1 MNNTDELLFRFKEHL
16 TVLNRSP
23 ATIEAYSEH
32 TRHFVNTMGGADIKQ
47 TTAGM
52 IEKYIAG
59 LYDYRTIEGKPY
71 KTATICVKVR
81 SIKRFF
87 EFLEKANIVFI
98 NPAEFITEPRKQKG
112 AIKATVTS
120 TEAKKILDQPNL
132 GTLSGI
138 RDRAIL
144 EVFYSTGIRLNELC
158 RLTIYEADLAGG
170 MLRVKGKGQKDRVV
184 PLGKHAVKFLRE
196 YITKVRPRLTKKNR
210 TCRHLFINRRGKPV
224 SGQVVSIMIRTYVRE
239 SKIKK
244 QVTAHTFR
252 HTFATVLIK
261 NGADLAAVQKMMGH
275 ADLKTT
281 QGYLRSLG
289 IDIKA
294 VHQKTH
300 PREKD
305 KADRQTAK
313 PKIERIKGAYERK

>member
-1 MNNTDELLFRFKEHL
+1 MNQTDELVFRFKEHL
-16 TVLNRSP
+16 MVLNRSP

-32 TRHFVNTMGGADIKQ
+32 TRHFLNTIDGADIKQ
-47 TTAGM
+47 TTAPM
-52 IEKYIAG
+52 IEQYIAG
-59 LYDYRTIEGKPY
+59 LYDHRTIKGKPY
-71 KTATICVKVR
+71 KTTTICVKVR
-81 SIKRFF
+81 SIMRFF
-87 EFLEKANIVFI
+87 EFLEKVNIVFI
-98 NPAEFITEPRKQKG
+98 NPAEFITEPQKQKG
-112 AIKATVTS
+112 AIKATVTP
-120 TEAKKILDQPNL
+120 TEAGKILDQPNL
-132 GTLSGI
+132 GTLTGI

-158 RLTIYEADLAGG
+158 RLTIYDADLAGA
-170 MLRVKGKGQKDRVV
+170 MLRVKGKGQKERVV
-184 PLGKHAVKFLRE
+184 PLGRHAVKFLRE

-210 TCRHLFINRRGKPV
+210 TCRHLFVNRYGQPI
-224 SGQVVSIMIRTYVRE
+224 SDQVVSIMIRTYVRQ

-244 QVTAHTFR
+244 HVTAHTFR

-261 NGADLAAVQKMMGH
+261 NGADITAVQKMMGH

-305 KADRQTAK
+305 KEDIQTGK
-313 PKIERIKGAYERK
+313 PNIERMKTPYERK

>member
-1 MNNTDELLFRFKEHL
+1 MNNTDELVFKFKEHL
-16 TVLNRSP
+16 AVLNRSP
-23 ATIEAYSEH
+23 ATLEAYTEH
-32 TRHFVNTMGGADIKQ
+32 TRHFLNTIDGADIKQ
-47 TTAGM
+47 TTARM

-59 LYDYRTIEGKPY
+59 LYDHRTIEGKAY

-81 SIKRFF
+81 SVKRFF

-98 NPAEFITEPRKQKG
+98 NPAEFITEPQKQKG
-112 AIKATVTS
+112 AIKATLAPK
-120 TEAKKILDQPNL
+120 EARKILDQPNL
-132 GTLSGI
+132 GTLAGI

-144 EVFYSTGIRLNELC
+144 EVFYSSGIRLNELC
-158 RLTIYEADLAGG
+158 RLTIYDVDLQGG
-170 MLRVKGKGQKDRVV
+170 MVRVKGKGAKDRVV
-184 PLGKHAVKFLRE
+184 PLGRHAVKFLRE
-196 YITKVRPRLTKKNR
+196 YITKVRPKLTKKNR
-210 TCRHLFINRRGKPV
+210 TCRLLFVNRYGKPV
-224 SGQVVSIMIRTYVRE
+224 SDQVVSIMIRGYVRA

-244 QVTAHTFR
+244 HVSAHTFR

-261 NGADLAAVQKMMGH
+261 NGADIAAVQKMMGH

-294 VHQKTH
+294 VHKKTH

-305 KADRQTAK
+305 KEERKTAK
-313 PKIERIKGAYERK
+313 PKIERKKSPYERK

>member
-1 MNNTDELLFRFKEHL
+1 MNNTDELVFKFKEHL
-16 TVLNRSP
+16 TVLNRSA

-32 TRHFVNTMGGADIKQ
+32 TRHFLNTMDGADIKQ
-47 TTAGM
+47 TTAQM
-52 IEKYIAG
+52 IQEYIAG
-59 LYDYRTIEGKPY
+59 LYDHRTIEGKPY
-71 KTATICVKVR
+71 QTATICVKVR

-98 NPAEFITEPRKQKG
+98 NPAEFISEPQKQKG
-112 AIKATVTS
+112 RIKTTLTP
-120 TEAKKILDQPNL
+120 TETKKILDQPNL
-132 GTLSGI
+132 GTLAGI

-144 EVFYSTGIRLNELC
+144 EVFYSSGIRLNELC
-158 RLTIYEADLAGG
+158 RLTIYDADLAGA
-170 MLRVKGKGQKDRVV
+170 MLRIKGKGQKDRVV
-184 PLGKHAVKFLRE
+184 PLGRYAVKFLRE

-210 TCRHLFINRRGKPV
+210 TCRLLFVNRYGQPI
-224 SGQVVSIMIRTYVRE
+224 SDQVVSIMIKGYVRA

-244 QVTAHTFR
+244 HVSAHMFR

-261 NGADLAAVQKMMGH
+261 NGADIAAVQKMMGH
-275 ADLKTT
+275 SDLKTT

-305 KADRQTAK
+305 KEARKAAI
-313 PKIERIKGAYERK
+313 PKIERKKGLYERK